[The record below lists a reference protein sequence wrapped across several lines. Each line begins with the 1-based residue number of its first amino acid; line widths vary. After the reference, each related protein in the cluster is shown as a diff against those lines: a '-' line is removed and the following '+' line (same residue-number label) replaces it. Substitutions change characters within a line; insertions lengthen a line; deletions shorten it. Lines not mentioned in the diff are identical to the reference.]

1 MSREAPELLL
11 AVSGSDAS
19 RRATEVA
26 AALSNTFDARLT
38 ILHVLPPLRYRI
50 GRLAPTL
57 PITQRLDDPLSNPV
71 LLDARQIPWARGVT
85 PRAILIAGDP
95 RPVIVTVVGDLGADL
110 LVIGTEPRLVP
121 GRVSARREWVHAH
134 APCPGPPS
142 LLGPARAAA
151 ACGRTDPRHLSAIPS
166 T

>member
-1 MSREAPELLL
+1 VSRKAPELLV

-19 RRATEVA
+19 RRAAAVA
-26 AALSNTFDARLT
+26 ADLANTFDARLA
-38 ILHVLPPLRYRI
+38 ILHVVPPLGYRV

-71 LLDARQIPWARGVT
+71 LLGARQIAWAHGVS

-95 RPVIVTVVGDLGADL
+95 VQVIVTVARDLGADL
-110 LVIGTEPRLVP
+110 LVIGSTPRLLP
-121 GRVSARREWVHAH
+121 ARLAARHRRWVETH
-134 APCPGPPS
+134 APCPVLPVSSAPPQ
-142 LLGPARAAA
+142 PAPPAL
-151 ACGRTDPRHLSAIPS
+151 DPVLV